1 MSEIYVTLSGNVTD
15 DPKQF
20 HFGDGSRATSM
31 RVAVNRRFLD
41 RQTQTWQDGETTFY
55 TVRCYRALADHVAQ
69 SVRRGHP
76 VVVSGKLRVK
86 QFERGGEQRFW
97 VEVEAV
103 SVGHD
108 LKWGI
113 TSFERPVRGSTG
125 PVAAARDLRAMED
138 ATREWELT
146 TVPSNPLRLLEGGA
160 GRPDAE
166 PYLADDVYESAA
178 DGVVGGL
185 AGGAAGGFGGGFG
198 GGLAGDAAG
207 GLADGQVGGL
217 AGGQV
222 GGLGGGLADGQAGD
236 LGGGLADGQA
246 GGLAGLV
253 EGSVDD
259 GHEVPWPGDAMP
271 LAA

>member
-41 RQTQTWQDGETTFY
+41 RQTQTWQDGETSYY

-86 QFERGGEQRFW
+86 QFERDGEQRFW

-113 TSFERPVRGSTG
+113 TSFERPVRGSSG

-138 ATREWELT
+138 ATRDWELA
-146 TVPSNPLRLLEGGA
+146 TVGAPGTLRLLEGGA
-160 GRPDAE
+160 G
-166 PYLADDVYESAA
+166 ADDDEHA
-178 DGVVGGL
+178 DPFGRPGDGRLGGSHSDV
-185 AGGAAGGFGGGFG
+185 
-198 GGLAGDAAG
+198 LAGDGRLSGARS
-207 GLADGQVGGL
+207 DVL
-217 AGGQV
+217 AGDGRMGDAFADVLSDDTRV
-222 GGLGGGLADGQAGD
+222 GADYVVDGSGGEGD
-236 LGGGLADGQA
+236 
-246 GGLAGLV
+246 
-253 EGSVDD
+253 ET
-259 GHEVPWPGDAMP
+259 PWPGEATP

>member
-41 RQTQTWQDGETTFY
+41 RQTQTWQDGETTYY

-146 TVPSNPLRLLEGGA
+146 TVPSNTLRLLEGGA

-178 DGVVGGL
+178 DGLAGGL
-185 AGGAAGGFGGGFG
+185 AGGAAGGFGGGLGGGPG

-217 AGGQV
+217 AGG
-222 GGLGGGLADGQAGD
+222 LADGQAG
-236 LGGGLADGQA
+236 GLAHGQA
-246 GGLAGLV
+246 EGLAGLV

>member
-113 TSFERPVRGSTG
+113 SSFERPVRGSTG

-146 TVPSNPLRLLEGGA
+146 TVPSNTLRLLEGGA
-160 GRPDAE
+160 GRLDAEHAE
-166 PYLADDVYESAA
+166 PYMADGAYESVA
-178 DGVVGGL
+178 DGLAGGL
-185 AGGAAGGFGGGFG
+185 AGGAAGGLGGGLAG
-198 GGLAGDAAG
+198 GAAGGLGDGLAGDAAG
-207 GLADGQVGGL
+207 LVDDQVGGL
-217 AGGQV
+217 AGGEV
-222 GGLGGGLADGQAGD
+222 GGLAGV
-236 LGGGLADGQA
+236 
-246 GGLAGLV
+246 AGLV

-259 GHEVPWPGDAMP
+259 GQEVPWPGDAMP

>member
-41 RQTQTWQDGETTFY
+41 RQTQTWQDGETTYY

-113 TSFERPVRGSTG
+113 TSFERPVRGSSG
-125 PVAAARDLRAMED
+125 PVAAPRDLRAMED
-138 ATREWELT
+138 ATREWELA
-146 TVPSNPLRLLEGGA
+146 TVAVPPSTLRLLEGGA
-160 GRPDAE
+160 GRPDDEQDSLDAVYDSHAE
-166 PYLADDVYESAA
+166 GSNDEHGDAAGVVSAA
-178 DGVVGGL
+178 DG
-185 AGGAAGGFGGGFG
+185 
-198 GGLAGDAAG
+198 
-207 GLADGQVGGL
+207 
-217 AGGQV
+217 
-222 GGLGGGLADGQAGD
+222 
-236 LGGGLADGQA
+236 
-246 GGLAGLV
+246 
-253 EGSVDD
+253 SKDD
-259 GHEVPWPGDAMP
+259 GNETPWPDNAMP